1 MNVQNRATI
10 AIVSSL
16 RKYSLCLCSFA
27 TYCYSTSN
35 HRHPSTI
42 ISPIN
47 DHHHDPFVLVV
58 NQITY
63 IFKMKISTFAFALL
77 SCVAVLG
84 PVNADNQAQA
94 ANEALVSNTDSSLPF
109 LSEELNTCNRDE
121 CTSDKECCSE
131 YPWCKIKSGSDGK
144 CQLAPPTGA
153 PTGDTSIGSRLVN
166 FMAKEIALANAKAD
180 EDSLEDK
187 QEHLLVNKEDVSK
200 NLRGAADALFP
211 FYDEEGGGE
220 DSEVGCKEEGAK
232 GCGPFNKCCD
242 GNYCMPVP
250 FMGNYCQKKWGEE
263 GGVLFTI

>member
-1 MNVQNRATI
+1 MLPYSVLSMLTTKPKLPTKHLSVILIRVSLSSPKNQTRVTGMHVRLIKSVARSTLGARLKVAPMGNV
-10 AIVSSL
+10 
-16 RKYSLCLCSFA
+16 
-27 TYCYSTSN
+27 
-35 HRHPSTI
+35 
-42 ISPIN
+42 
-47 DHHHDPFVLVV
+47 
-58 NQITY
+58 
-63 IFKMKISTFAFALL
+63 
-77 SCVAVLG
+77 
-84 PVNADNQAQA
+84 
-94 ANEALVSNTDSSLPF
+94 SLP
-109 LSEELNTCNRDE
+109 
-121 CTSDKECCSE
+121 
-131 YPWCKIKSGSDGK
+131 
-144 CQLAPPTGA
+144 PPTGA